1 MSESTSSR
9 GKEILAGSFFLFT
22 SLAFF
27 LLGKNLELGSLRSMG
42 PGFFPMI
49 VTGILALLGMITI
62 AAGLRAD
69 KGTGKI
75 DLASLRPLACI
86 FASPALF
93 AILMEP
99 FGLAP
104 SLILSVWL
112 ATAGGKPWKPVK
124 SLLLSV
130 VVTAFCYLVFVIAL
144 GMPIPLFSWP
154 GR

>member
-1 MSESTSSR
+1 MSESTISR
-9 GKEILAGSFFLFT
+9 EKEILAGSFFLFT
-22 SLAFF
+22 ALAFY
-27 LLGKNLELGSLRSMG
+27 LLGKDLERGSLRSMG

-49 VTGILALLGMITI
+49 VTGVLAILGTLTI
-62 AAGLRAD
+62 VTGLRSRR
-69 KGTGKI
+69 GKEKP
-75 DLASLRPLACI
+75 DVASLRPLACI

-93 AILMEP
+93 AILIEP

-124 SLLLSV
+124 SLLLSA
-130 VVTAFCYLVFVIAL
+130 VVTVFCYLVFVIAL

-154 GR
+154 GH